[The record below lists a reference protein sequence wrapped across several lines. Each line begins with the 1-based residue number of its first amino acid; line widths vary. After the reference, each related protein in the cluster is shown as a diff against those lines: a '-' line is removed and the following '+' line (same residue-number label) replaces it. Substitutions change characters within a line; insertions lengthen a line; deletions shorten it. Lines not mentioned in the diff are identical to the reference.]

1 MKATL
6 KFEVLADD
14 GSQETY
20 VDVGWCKCDWA
31 DVTAIQDTILS
42 LSTKFTDLGYA
53 FALEKGIAT
62 PQQVEV
68 TKAIVRGQLPP
79 VTPAVKPAK

>member
-42 LSTKFTDLGYA
+42 LSQKFTDLGYA
-53 FALEKGIAT
+53 FALENGIAT

-68 TKAIVRGQLPP
+68 TKAIARGQPLP
-79 VTPAVKPAK
+79 VTPVAKPAK